1 MSDDL
6 PMEKP
11 PGRLTRPGSTHRA
24 GPVAA
29 RGPRPDAE
37 CGSAP
42 GESGVAHAWNRG
54 VRLWDGY
61 YAVVWVATL
70 VLTLASSQ
78 PSHAVRVTSGA
89 LFALLAPWYVWGGG
103 RELMALAQD
112 SRRAGRYLTGAG
124 LLFLPAAALA
134 GEMRLAAFA
143 LVPQCFMLL
152 PTRPALIA
160 VTAMN
165 IGPVAGWALLW
176 RPDGRELFFQA
187 LFAVVT
193 LAFSAVFGSWI
204 TRIIEQSEERAALI
218 AELEASREE
227 IARLSAERGALAEHE
242 RLSREIHD
250 TLAQGFTSLL
260 MLVQAVDSELERDL
274 PQARRHLE
282 LMAATARQNLAE
294 ARALVAGG
302 APADLDGGSLP
313 DALRRLAARHGPTAA
328 VKIAGSARPL
338 PAALEVVA
346 LRTCQEALANVTKH
360 AGPDAGVTISLDY
373 GETELRLSVRDTG
386 RGFDASAPL
395 AGYGLNGLHARAAE
409 VGGSAEVVSAPG
421 RGAAVSIRLPAP
433 ERRPPEPVPASADDR
448 SRP

>member
-11 PGRLTRPGSTHRA
+11 PGRLTEPGS
-24 GPVAA
+24 A
-29 RGPRPDAE
+29 RGAAADAVRGPCPDAIR
-37 CGSAP
+37 GTTP
-42 GESGVAHAWNRG
+42 GRADEAHAWIRDF
-54 VRLWDGY
+54 RLWDAY

-70 VLTLASSQ
+70 VLTLAAPQ
-78 PSHAVRVTSGA
+78 PSHAVRVTAGA
-89 LFALLAPWYVWGGG
+89 LFALLAPWYLWAG
-103 RELMALAQD
+103 RRQLIVLGPDGRSA
-112 SRRAGRYLTGAG
+112 RRYLTGAA

-160 VTAMN
+160 VTAVS

-176 RPDGRELFFQA
+176 RPDGRELFLQT
-187 LFAVVT
+187 LFALVT
-193 LAFSAVFGSWI
+193 LAFSAIFGSWI

-242 RLSREIHD
+242 RMSREIHD

-294 ARALVAGG
+294 ARALVSGG

-328 VKIAGSARPL
+328 VRISGAARPL

-360 AGPDAGVTISLDY
+360 AGPDAGVTISLTY

-395 AGYGLNGLHARAAE
+395 AGYGLNGLRARAAE

-421 RGAAVSIRLPAP
+421 RGAAVSVRLPAP

-448 SRP
+448 SLP